1 MIEQTRLRSSLKD
14 AFDVKGTSLE
24 STILSS
30 FILSFLE
37 ESDKITMSLEEKK
50 RRVGSSYKK
59 LCNRLCSIE
68 KAYDII
74 RGEQRP
80 RCPST

>member
-50 RRVGSSYKK
+50 EG
-59 LCNRLCSIE
+59 
-68 KAYDII
+68 
-74 RGEQRP
+74 
-80 RCPST
+80 